1 MPRVVVSDKRCKGC
15 ERCVDA
21 CPQKVLSISN
31 RLNEKGYFVA
41 EPSSPAL
48 CIGCL
53 LCAISCPDVA
63 IEVFVHG
70 TQYRF
75 VEYFAPQAPP
85 LAAPGAGGARP

>member
-1 MPRVVVSDKRCKGC
+1 MPRVVIDEKRCKGC
-15 ERCVDA
+15 ERCVLA
-21 CPQKVLSISN
+21 CPQGVLCMSK

-41 EPSSPAL
+41 TPAYQPR
-48 CIGCL
+48 CFGCM

-75 VEYFAPQAPP
+75 FEY
-85 LAAPGAGGARP
+85 